1 MGPVTGRP
9 VRSRLGAR
17 RSRAGCAAAG
27 PSRWA
32 PRRSWRSAAAAR
44 SLPVAGTLVDSNV
57 LLDLFTEDRL
67 WREWSET
74 QLADA
79 LDRGSTL
86 INPIIYAEISIS
98 FERIEELEQ
107 ALPPELEREALPWE
121 AAFLAGKC
129 FLAYRRRGG
138 ERRSPLPGFHR
149 G

>member
-1 MGPVTGRP
+1 M
-9 VRSRLGAR
+9 
-17 RSRAGCAAAG
+17 
-27 PSRWA
+27 
-32 PRRSWRSAAAAR
+32 
-44 SLPVAGTLVDSNV
+44 AGTLVDSNV
-57 LLDLFTEDRL
+57 LLDLFTEDRQ

-129 FLAYRRRGG
+129 FVEYRRRGG
-138 ERRSPLPGFHR
+138 ERRSPLPDFYIGAHAAVTGRALLTRDVGRYRSLFPR
-149 G
+149 LELISP

>member
-1 MGPVTGRP
+1 L
-9 VRSRLGAR
+9 S
-17 RSRAGCAAAG
+17 
-27 PSRWA
+27 
-32 PRRSWRSAAAAR
+32 
-44 SLPVAGTLVDSNV
+44 VAGTLVDSNV
-57 LLDLFTEDRL
+57 LLDLFTEDRQ

-129 FLAYRRRGG
+129 FVEYRRRGG
-138 ERRSPLPGFHR
+138 ERRSPLRDFHIAAHAAVTGR
-149 G
+149 ALLTRDVGRYRSLFPRLELISP

>member
-1 MGPVTGRP
+1 
-9 VRSRLGAR
+9 
-17 RSRAGCAAAG
+17 
-27 PSRWA
+27 
-32 PRRSWRSAAAAR
+32 
-44 SLPVAGTLVDSNV
+44 LPVAGTLVDSNV
-57 LLDLFTEDRL
+57 LLDLFTEDRQ

-107 ALPPELEREALPWE
+107 ALPLELEREALPWE

-129 FLAYRRRGG
+129 FVEYRRRGG
-138 ERRSPLPGFHR
+138 ERRSPLPDFYIGAHAAVTGRALLTRDVGRYRSLFPR
-149 G
+149 LELISP